1 MAGAAVVD
9 AFFNGI
15 SAAGGSLP
23 IAQPKRHGVE
33 VLRDIPY
40 QDDGKPEHLLDIYRP
55 LERSGPLP
63 VIFYMHGGGFRIL
76 SKDTHWI
83 FGLAYAKR
91 GYILVNINYRLS
103 PRHAFPAAHED
114 SAAALE
120 WVLKHIAE
128 YGGDPTRMAFAGESA
143 GANLAL
149 SLTIAA
155 CSPRPEP
162 WAKRVHDLGFV
173 PQAVLPACG
182 IFQVSDTKRFA
193 ANPKIPSVVLDRLTE
208 VTEAYLGTLLHLDP
222 NAFEMANPLLILE
235 NPETKWERP
244 LPPMFVPCGTWD
256 PLLDDTRRLE
266 KALQRLGVACDAKYY
281 KFETH
286 AFHAFYPLPGARR
299 CWADT
304 WKFLGRFLPAAG
316 TPLTNG

>member
-9 AFFNGI
+9 AFFQSL

-23 IAQPKRHGVE
+23 MAQPKRHGVE

-40 QDDGKPEHLLDIYRP
+40 LDDGKKEHLLDIYRP
-55 LERSGPLP
+55 LKSTGPLP
-63 VIFYMHGGGFRIL
+63 VIFYVHGGGFRIL
-76 SKDTHWI
+76 SKDTHWL

-103 PRHAFPAAHED
+103 PKHAFPAAHED

-120 WVLKHIAE
+120 WTLKHIAE
-128 YGGDPTRMAFAGESA
+128 YGGDPSRIAFAGESA

-149 SLTIAA
+149 SLAIAA
-155 CSPRPEP
+155 CTQRPEP
-162 WAKRVHDLGFV
+162 WAKRIHELGVV
-173 PQAVLPACG
+173 PRAVLPACG

-193 ANPKIPSVVLDRLTE
+193 SNPKIPTLILDRVME
-208 VTEAYLGTLLHLDP
+208 VTESYLGAALQLDP
-222 NAFEMANPLLILE
+222 NGLEMADPLLILE
-235 NPETKWERP
+235 NPQTKWERP
-244 LPPMFVPCGTWD
+244 LPPMFAPCGTWD

-266 KALQRLGVACDAKYY
+266 KVLGKLGVEHDIRYY
-281 KFETH
+281 DHETH

-304 WKFLGRFLPAAG
+304 WNFMAKYLPAAG
-316 TPLTNG
+316 TPKAA